1 MLLRVSINIA
11 GSEYDKISAHFYC
24 VNYRRNNRIYL
35 TSLYDAKGQYL
46 FGLQTIIS
54 SVQLLMLI
62 LLTHILQ
69 IANIKRL
76 SG

>member
-1 MLLRVSINIA
+1 MSINIA
-11 GSEYDKISAHFYC
+11 RSDYDKISAHFYC
-24 VNYRRNNRIYL
+24 VNFRSDNRIYFA
-35 TSLYDAKGQYL
+35 SIYDAKNPCL
-46 FGLQTIIS
+46 FGIKYDYQQRS
-54 SVQLLMLI
+54 ALMLI